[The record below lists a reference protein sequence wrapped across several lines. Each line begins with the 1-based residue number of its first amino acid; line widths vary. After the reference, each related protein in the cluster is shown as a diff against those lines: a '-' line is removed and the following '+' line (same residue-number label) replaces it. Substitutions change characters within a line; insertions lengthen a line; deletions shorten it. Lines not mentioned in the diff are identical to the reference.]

1 MRNIETNFI
10 CCLKTLK
17 KEGITDEIKSQVI
30 REIKIQSFL
39 SHPNIVTMYGFA
51 HDSENIYLLLEP
63 CLDGNL
69 FDSIK
74 K

>member
-1 MRNIETNFI
+1 M
-10 CCLKTLK
+10 
-17 KEGITDEIKSQVI
+17 TDEIKSQVI

-39 SHPNIVTMYGFA
+39 NHPNIIAMYGSA
-51 HDSENIYLLLEP
+51 YDSENIYLLLEP

-74 K
+74 NEE